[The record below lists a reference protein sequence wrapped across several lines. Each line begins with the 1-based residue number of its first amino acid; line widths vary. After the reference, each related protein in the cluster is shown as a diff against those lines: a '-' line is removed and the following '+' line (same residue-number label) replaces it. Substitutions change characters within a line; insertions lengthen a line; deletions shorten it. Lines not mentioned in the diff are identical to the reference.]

1 MSNCGKD
8 LRFQVKLAGTF
19 VSLDG
24 ETSVSGTINR
34 EAADATAKSS
44 MPWRDIL
51 QYCGLASATAKCSG
65 FPVSGLTPSV
75 WQALQTAARM
85 GDLVECAI
93 VHIDP
98 VTAASTVFI
107 RFFGLV
113 TSFDRGGDKNAAET
127 YTITVESSGVVSD
140 SALILKVATPVF
152 SPTGGTITTSDLIT
166 LTCATS
172 GATVYYTIDG
182 STPSPTS
189 AIDASKWIGSWS
201 FDTDDTSS
209 ITGTPNLGSSFSGYP
224 VTLASISGG
233 VLNSAPS
240 SESARAVASGIS
252 ITTGSFAAFITQS
265 SSVHLIYFGFNT
277 SSAGAVF
284 RLISDGR
291 VQGAG
296 ITTGVFTPNYSS
308 RYHLAATYDGTT
320 VSVYK
325 DGVLTY
331 SGALTLGAGSAITG
345 VYFGYASGAPA
356 RQVDSFIAT
365 REVLSASAVAALA
378 TGALPD
384 ASGRLSSGTYLY
396 IAPFTLPASGNSYS
410 VAWGDSGLKLSNQ
423 GSYLT
428 SLIRSTLPL
437 PTGRK
442 IYFEVAGVY
451 APDNQ
456 NRVQIGV
463 TLSTKPVYP
472 STLGHPLGLGADEYV
487 TQLPEPDD
495 GGVYVYNR
503 SPNVLSGTAIPV
515 VGTRIG
521 ILWDGVNG
529 EFSVKALNTGG
540 ASQSVFS
547 VKTGMNGNAWYL
559 CFGGSSAGAGGNIQ
573 AEMFV
578 TPASLSYSVPS
589 GYEAGWSDDVPV
601 SAYTT
606 VKAIGVKASYLDSD
620 VASATFTVSTA
631 HPAIAMGAWAIWDA
645 SVQPDT
651 DYTSVTDISGNNR
664 TASQALN
671 GGVAPSTASAN
682 GLHAFG
688 FRQSGGSAVAGFA
701 VDNSPVNSGVDFEVW
716 ATIRASWPGGNS
728 SLLRSVGPATYN
740 APDHGV
746 LYLGGAYSGVLRGGL
761 YAGAGF
767 AQSSPQPTL
776 ASGGRPNLWR
786 YRGVASSNT
795 SYLKVDSDTEV
806 SLNSANGAV
815 VSSST
820 VFSVGYTDLPGI
832 STLPCAIM
840 VVGEVIVFNRALTSG
855 EASTLSAYLKAKWNT
870 P

>member
-127 YTITVESSGVVSD
+127 YTITVESSGIVSD

-209 ITGTPNLGSSFSGYP
+209 ITGTPNLGSSFAGYP

-277 SSAGAVF
+277 SSAGAVL

-365 REVLSASAVAALA
+365 QEVLSASTVASLA

-396 IAPFTLPASGNSYS
+396 TAPFTLPVQSGLDTSKWLGAYDFPTSPSLNIVTSSPAGSLYTGAGGTVSSSKLVLSTPGQQGVTTWAGTLVTGVSFSCNAKYAALSAMLIRIQLSSSSYPNIYLNSGIFYDWDGNPVSGYASPALIDGAEHHYVWTWDFASRTMVVYRDGSVFETVTTPIFGPKTVDRAFLEAVSGASSTTYIGKFTVYNGVLSAAAISSLAAGNMPNSSGVLAGAPGPGVTTVKAIGVKASYLDSDVASATFTVNQLVYS

-437 PTGRK
+437 PTSRK

-472 STLGHPLGLGADEYV
+472 STLGHPLGVGADEYV
-487 TQLPEPDD
+487 TQLPDPDD
-495 GGVYVYNR
+495 GGVYFYNR

-589 GYEAGWSDDVPV
+589 GYEAGWSD
-601 SAYTT
+601 
-606 VKAIGVKASYLDSD
+606 
-620 VASATFTVSTA
+620 
-631 HPAIAMGAWAIWDA
+631 
-645 SVQPDT
+645 
-651 DYTSVTDISGNNR
+651 
-664 TASQALN
+664 
-671 GGVAPSTASAN
+671 
-682 GLHAFG
+682 
-688 FRQSGGSAVAGFA
+688 
-701 VDNSPVNSGVDFEVW
+701 
-716 ATIRASWPGGNS
+716 
-728 SLLRSVGPATYN
+728 
-740 APDHGV
+740 
-746 LYLGGAYSGVLRGGL
+746 
-761 YAGAGF
+761 
-767 AQSSPQPTL
+767 
-776 ASGGRPNLWR
+776 
-786 YRGVASSNT
+786 
-795 SYLKVDSDTEV
+795 
-806 SLNSANGAV
+806 
-815 VSSST
+815 
-820 VFSVGYTDLPGI
+820 
-832 STLPCAIM
+832 
-840 VVGEVIVFNRALTSG
+840 
-855 EASTLSAYLKAKWNT
+855 
-870 P
+870 